1 MGSYKEQ
8 YYALEEHEM
17 QELIAKAKKENTN
30 AQEELLKVF
39 NNFLTKYVTMLF
51 TGKYSFS
58 DYDIRRFLSLF
69 VKDPYVRFAL
79 MRNKLN
85 QAGYKHVNECIGR
98 NIIYGQKILHRTRR
112 STNGATYIL
121 SMCKK
126 VRKKRFGKRTNT
138 L

>member
-17 QELIAKAKKENTN
+17 QDLIAKAKKKNSK

-39 NNFLTKYVTMLF
+39 SNFLTKYVTMLH
-51 TGKYSFS
+51 TGKYSYS
-58 DYDIRRFLSLF
+58 DYDIRRFISLF

-79 MRNKLN
+79 MKNKLN

-98 NIIYGQKILHRTRR
+98 DTLHGEKVLHRRR
-112 STNGATYIL
+112 CSANNQTYIF
-121 SMCKK
+121 SVHK
-126 VRKKRFGKRTNT
+126 
-138 L
+138 